1 MIIKL
6 LEPLRVSD
14 AYIEELAQP
23 LKDAGHEFVY
33 YKEKTTDPAE
43 LAERSKDADIV
54 IIANNPYPKEAF
66 EHAENLKL
74 IDIAFTGIN
83 HVDTD
88 AAKAQGIQV
97 ANAAG
102 YSRHSVPELSLTF
115 ALALFRQAIQ
125 SDADTRKAKDFQG
138 PIQGREI
145 YGKTVGIVGLGD
157 LGSRTARLYKGVG
170 ANVIA
175 YNRSDK
181 SELAEE
187 LGIELVSLDELAE
200 RSDIISVHLA
210 QTPETTGLI
219 DKDFIAK
226 MKKDAILLNI
236 ARGPIVDSQALA
248 DALNNDEI
256 GGAGIDVFEMEP
268 PIPADHPLLNAK
280 HTVLAPHIGFLT
292 DEAMVD
298 RAQIVFQNAQS
309 FIDGKPENIM
319 DI

>member
-14 AYIEELAQP
+14 SYIEELSQP

-33 YKEKTTDPAE
+33 YNEKTTDPAE

-66 EHAENLKL
+66 ENAENLKL
-74 IDIAFTGIN
+74 IDVAFTGIN

-88 AAKAQGIQV
+88 AAKEQGIQV

-102 YSRHSVPELSLTF
+102 YSKHSVPELSLTM
-115 ALALFRQAIQ
+115 ALALNRHIIQ
-125 SDADTRKAKDFQG
+125 SDADTRKGEDFEA

-145 YGKTVGIVGLGD
+145 AGSTVGIAGLGD
-157 LGSRTARLYKGVG
+157 LGARTARLYKALG

-175 YNRSDK
+175 YNRSEK
-181 SELAEE
+181 KELAEE
-187 LGIELVSLDELAE
+187 IGLEQVSLDELAE
-200 RSDIISVHLA
+200 RSDVISVHLA
-210 QTPETTGLI
+210 QTPETEGVI
-219 DKDFIAK
+219 GKDFISK
-226 MKKDAILLNI
+226 MKDDAVLINI
-236 ARGPIVDSQALA
+236 ARGPIVDSKALA

-256 GGAGIDVFEMEP
+256 GGAGIDVFEVEP
-268 PIPADHPLLNAK
+268 PIPADHPLLNSK
-280 HTVLAPHIGFLT
+280 NTVLAPHIGFLT

-298 RAQIVFQNAQS
+298 RAEIVFENAKA
-309 FIDGKPENIM
+309 FIDGNPQNIM